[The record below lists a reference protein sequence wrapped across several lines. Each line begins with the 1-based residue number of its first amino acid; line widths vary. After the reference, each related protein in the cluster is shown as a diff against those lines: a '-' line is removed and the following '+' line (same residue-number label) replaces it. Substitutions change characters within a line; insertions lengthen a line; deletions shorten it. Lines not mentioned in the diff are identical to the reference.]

1 MTELNRALILGEV
14 PPRPRGSAEEA
25 AAIARLYPLSGEVG
39 VRLCQLAGL
48 EPDAEGSRYARHF
61 WPLKRAYDI
70 SNLLQTWPGPRNAPG
85 ALFPHALACQAVEDR
100 ADEWEGRVI
109 VLLGSRLRGLFSDQ
123 VYSHFTWWKSGGARL
138 VSIPHLEVSRPLY
151 NDIHIRARA
160 RTVLQEAKEVAACMT
175 GS

>member
-1 MTELNRALILGEV
+1 MPKALILGEV

-48 EPDAEGSRYARHF
+48 EPDAEGSRYARHY
-61 WPLKRAYDI
+61 WPLKRAYDV

-100 ADEWEGRVI
+100 ASEWEGRVI
-109 VLLGSRLRGLFSDQ
+109 VLLGSRLRGLFGDGAR
-123 VYSHFTWWKSGGARL
+123 SHFTWWESGGGARL
-138 VSIPHLEVSRPLY
+138 ISIPHIERSRLLY
-151 NDIHIRARA
+151 EYDIHTRAQARA
-160 RTVLQEAKEVAACMT
+160 ALTQAKEMAL
-175 GS
+175 